1 MMIVRNKKTQ
11 WMLGVA
17 VCSIVG
23 CQTTN
28 LSIPLTA
35 QLGKPKAPSSS
46 VAPGSAPQI
55 ISAPNSSPSTAK
67 TTSSTE
73 EQNVRLVQHTES
85 KIAAKGSN
93 QPAAEPYAM
102 AVPREP
108 MGYSAG
114 PTLETQPMA
123 PIYSAMSPHVMGS
136 NMAYGQVATP
146 VRPLVR
152 GRPRIHAGGAY
163 QPIFNSADGSCN
175 TCNTCETDMS
185 CACDP
190 SDFAFAVPRES
201 DPQEYLFDGGDQ
213 EPKVRV
219 RRDNSYMGLDPE
231 DTVIQYET
239 MDGKV
244 HVDSGCRVAIYAP
257 RFASVRKRYNPVERD
272 QSMQV
277 INVAQPH
284 GPKMAQNILPPIE
297 ERAQT
302 RYVAD
307 SQTRIVEAVRQGVKP
322 LPAETMVS
330 PLIVIEEQDT
340 LALLDLI
347 NVGAARYRDKAALLV
362 GVLAA
367 REWSTPESIGV
378 LENGTE
384 PMSVIGNQ
392 GTNGVTHYERKGAR
406 IRLCK
411 VASEQMAH
419 PGDTIQFVIRFDN
432 VGEQP
437 VSNLVVTDSLT
448 GRLEY
453 VPDTQ
458 KSTRDAQFVLT
469 PNGAGSETL
478 RWELKREL
486 GPGEGGLISF
496 ECKVR

>member
-1 MMIVRNKKTQ
+1 
-11 WMLGVA
+11 
-17 VCSIVG
+17 
-23 CQTTN
+23 
-28 LSIPLTA
+28 
-35 QLGKPKAPSSS
+35 
-46 VAPGSAPQI
+46 
-55 ISAPNSSPSTAK
+55 
-67 TTSSTE
+67 
-73 EQNVRLVQHTES
+73 
-85 KIAAKGSN
+85 
-93 QPAAEPYAM
+93 
-102 AVPREP
+102 
-108 MGYSAG
+108 
-114 PTLETQPMA
+114 
-123 PIYSAMSPHVMGS
+123 
-136 NMAYGQVATP
+136 
-146 VRPLVR
+146 
-152 GRPRIHAGGAY
+152 
-163 QPIFNSADGSCN
+163 
-175 TCNTCETDMS
+175 
-185 CACDP
+185 
-190 SDFAFAVPRES
+190 
-201 DPQEYLFDGGDQ
+201 
-213 EPKVRV
+213 
-219 RRDNSYMGLDPE
+219 
-231 DTVIQYET
+231 
-239 MDGKV
+239 
-244 HVDSGCRVAIYAP
+244 
-257 RFASVRKRYNPVERD
+257 
-272 QSMQV
+272 MQV

-322 LPAETMVS
+322 FPAESMVT
-330 PLIVIEEQDT
+330 PVVVIEEQDA
-340 LALLDLI
+340 LALLNLL
-347 NVGAARYRDKAALLV
+347 NVGVARYRDKAALQE
-362 GVLAA
+362 GILAA

-378 LENGTE
+378 LENGAE

-478 RWELKREL
+478 RWELQREL

>member
-1 MMIVRNKKTQ
+1 MMIVRNKNTQ
-11 WMLGVA
+11 RMLGVA
-17 VCSIVG
+17 FCFFMG

-28 LSIPLTA
+28 LSVPLAA
-35 QLGKPKAPSSS
+35 QLGKLKAPSANTATLTTAQSNS
-46 VAPGSAPQI
+46 TPSASPAP
-55 ISAPNSSPSTAK
+55 AK
-67 TTSSTE
+67 TPVPNE
-73 EQNVRLVQHTES
+73 QQNVRLVQHTEPES
-85 KIAAKGSN
+85 GTIKSN
-93 QPAAEPYAM
+93 QAVAEPYAM
-102 AVPREP
+102 AVPREH
-108 MGYSAG
+108 MAYAAG
-114 PTLETQPMA
+114 AALETQPMA
-123 PIYSAMSPHVMGS
+123 PIYSAMPPHVMGS
-136 NMAYGQVATP
+136 NLPYGHVAIP
-146 VRPLVR
+146 ARPLVR
-152 GRPRIHAGGAY
+152 GRPRIHAGGSY
-163 QPIFNSADGSCN
+163 QPIFNQADGS
-175 TCNTCETDMS
+175 CNTCETDMS
-185 CACDP
+185 CACEP
-190 SDFAFAVPRES
+190 TDFAFAVPRES

-213 EPKVRV
+213 EPKVHV
-219 RRDNSYMGLDPE
+219 RRDNSYIGLDPE

-272 QSMQV
+272 QSMQA

-284 GPKMAQNILPPIE
+284 GPKMAQNTLPPIE
-297 ERAQT
+297 KRAQT

-307 SQTRIVEAVRQGVKP
+307 SQTRIIEAVRQGVKP
-322 LPAETMVS
+322 LPSDAMVS
-330 PLIVIEEQDT
+330 PVVIIEEQDV

-347 NVGAARYRDKAALLV
+347 NVGATRYRDKAALRD
-362 GVLAA
+362 GILAA
-367 REWSTPESIGV
+367 REWSTPESIGL
-378 LENGTE
+378 LENGAE

>member
-1 MMIVRNKKTQ
+1 MIVRNQKTQ

-17 VCSIVG
+17 ICSFVG

-28 LSIPLTA
+28 LAVPLTA
-35 QLGKPKAPSSS
+35 QLGNLKASSANVASSAAPQSNGTPSSS
-46 VAPGSAPQI
+46 RSEKP
-55 ISAPNSSPSTAK
+55 SPS
-67 TTSSTE
+67 SES
-73 EQNVRLVQHTES
+73 QNVRLVQHTEP
-85 KIAAKGSN
+85 KIGANGSD
-93 QPAAEPYAM
+93 QPVAQPYAM

-108 MGYSAG
+108 MSYSAG
-114 PTLETQPMA
+114 RGFETQNMTPT
-123 PIYSAMSPHVMGS
+123 YSTMPSHIMGS
-136 NMAYGQVATP
+136 NLPYGHIAGP
-146 VRPLVR
+146 ARPLLR

-163 QPIFNSADGSCN
+163 QPIFNQADGSCN
-175 TCNTCETDMS
+175 TCETDPS
-185 CACDP
+185 CACEP
-190 SDFAFAVPRES
+190 TDFAFAVPRES

-219 RRDNSYMGLDPE
+219 RRDNSYIGLDPE

-257 RFASVRKRYNPVERD
+257 RFASVRKRYAPVERD
-272 QSMQV
+272 QTMEV
-277 INVAQPH
+277 INVAQPN
-284 GPKMAQNILPPIE
+284 GPKMAQTVLPTVE
-297 ERAQT
+297 KRSET
-302 RYVAD
+302 RYAAD
-307 SQTRIVEAVRQGVKP
+307 RQAKIVEAVRHGVKP
-322 LPAETMVS
+322 LPADSMVT
-330 PLIVIEEQDT
+330 PLVVIDEQDT
-340 LALLDLI
+340 LSLLDLI
-347 NVGAARYRDKAALLV
+347 TVGATHYRDRAALEK
-362 GVLAA
+362 GILAA

-384 PMSVIGNQ
+384 PLNVVGNQ

>member
-1 MMIVRNKKTQ
+1 MIVRNQKIQ

-17 VCSIVG
+17 ACSLIG
-23 CQTTN
+23 CQSTN
-28 LSIPLTA
+28 FSVPATA
-35 QLGKPKAPSSS
+35 QLGQFKTTP
-46 VAPGSAPQI
+46 
-55 ISAPNSSPSTAK
+55 TD
-67 TTSSTE
+67 TTSSFGKGTTPPSGTSFASGTSSLT
-73 EQNVRLVQHTES
+73 QDGAIQLVQH
-85 KIAAKGSN
+85 
-93 QPAAEPYAM
+93 AEPQDPAIQPSPAVADLHAM

-108 MGYSAG
+108 MVYSPG
-114 PTLETQPMA
+114 PAFETQPMA
-123 PIYSAMSPHVMGS
+123 PIHSSMPPHVMGS

-152 GRPRIHAGGAY
+152 NRPRIHAGGTY
-163 QPIFNSADGSCN
+163 QPIFNRADGSCN

-185 CACDP
+185 CACEP
-190 SDFAFAVPRES
+190 TDFAFAVPRES
-201 DPQEYLFDGGDQ
+201 DPQEYLFDGGDHD
-213 EPKVRV
+213 PKVQV
-219 RRDNSYMGLDPE
+219 RRDNSYIGLDPE

-272 QSMQV
+272 LSMQV

-297 ERAQT
+297 RREQT
-302 RYVAD
+302 RYAAD

-330 PLIVIEEQDT
+330 PVVVIEEQDT
-340 LALLDLI
+340 LALLDLL
-347 NVGAARYRDKAALLV
+347 NVGNTRFRDKAELLD

-378 LENGTE
+378 MENGAE
-384 PMSVIGNQ
+384 PLSVIGNQ
-392 GTNGVTHYERKGAR
+392 DTNGVTHYERKGAR

-478 RWELKREL
+478 RWELKRDL
-486 GPGEGGLISF
+486 GPGEGGLIIF

>member
-1 MMIVRNKKTQ
+1 MIVRNQKTQ

-17 VCSIVG
+17 ICSFVG

-28 LSIPLTA
+28 LSVPLTA
-35 QLGKPKAPSSS
+35 QLGKLKVPSANVATSSTTQGSSTPNSSS
-46 VAPGSAPQI
+46 VSAK
-55 ISAPNSSPSTAK
+55 SS
-67 TTSSTE
+67 E
-73 EQNVRLVQHTES
+73 EQNVRLVQHTEPQDGT
-85 KIAAKGSN
+85 IRSN
-93 QPAAEPYAM
+93 QAVAEPYAM

-108 MGYSAG
+108 MAYSAG
-114 PTLETQPMA
+114 ATLETQPMA
-123 PIYSAMSPHVMGS
+123 PIYSTMPPHVMGS
-136 NMAYGQVATP
+136 NLPYGHVAAP
-146 VRPLVR
+146 ARPLVR
-152 GRPRIHAGGAY
+152 SRPRIHAGGAY
-163 QPIFNSADGSCN
+163 QPIFNQADGSCN
-175 TCNTCETDMS
+175 TCETDIS
-185 CACDP
+185 CACEP
-190 SDFAFAVPRES
+190 TDFAFAVPRES

-219 RRDNSYMGLDPE
+219 RRDNSYIGLDPE

-239 MDGKV
+239 LDGKV

-284 GPKMAQNILPPIE
+284 GPKMAQNTLPPIE

-307 SQTRIVEAVRQGVKP
+307 SQTRIIEAVRQGVKP
-322 LPAETMVS
+322 LPTEAMVS
-330 PLIVIEEQDT
+330 PVVIIEEQDA
-340 LALLDLI
+340 LALLNLI
-347 NVGAARYRDKAALLV
+347 NVGATRYRDKAALHQ
-362 GVLAA
+362 GILAA

-378 LENGTE
+378 LENGAE

>member
-1 MMIVRNKKTQ
+1 MMIVRNKKTK
-11 WMLGVA
+11 WILGVV
-17 VCSIVG
+17 VCSLVG

-28 LSIPLTA
+28 LSVPLTA
-35 QLGKPKAPSSS
+35 RLGKLKASSANVAASSAPQSISAPSSS
-46 VAPGSAPQI
+46 TPPSNHA
-55 ISAPNSSPSTAK
+55 SSI
-67 TTSSTE
+67 E
-73 EQNVRLVQHTES
+73 EQAVRLVQHTEPQDGT
-85 KIAAKGSN
+85 IRSN
-93 QPAAEPYAM
+93 QAVAEPYAM

-108 MGYSAG
+108 MAYSAG

-123 PIYSAMSPHVMGS
+123 PIYSAIPPHVMGS
-136 NMAYGQVATP
+136 NLPYGHVATP
-146 VRPLVR
+146 ARPLVR

-163 QPIFNSADGSCN
+163 QPIFNQADGS
-175 TCNTCETDMS
+175 CNTCETDMS
-185 CACDP
+185 CACEP
-190 SDFAFAVPRES
+190 TDFAFAVPRES

-219 RRDNSYMGLDPE
+219 RRDNSYIGLDPE

-322 LPAETMVS
+322 FPAESMVT
-330 PLIVIEEQDT
+330 PVVVIEEQDA
-340 LALLDLI
+340 LALLNLL
-347 NVGAARYRDKAALLV
+347 NVGVARYRDKAALQE
-362 GVLAA
+362 GILAA

-378 LENGTE
+378 LENGAE

-478 RWELKREL
+478 RWELQREL

>member
-1 MMIVRNKKTQ
+1 MMIVRNQKIQ

-17 VCSIVG
+17 VCSIIG

-28 LSIPLTA
+28 VSVPLTA
-35 QLGKPKAPSSS
+35 QLGPSKITSDVTASLGQGKSLPSDTNDLSAIKPTRERT
-46 VAPGSAPQI
+46 I
-55 ISAPNSSPSTAK
+55 
-67 TTSSTE
+67 
-73 EQNVRLVQHTES
+73 RLVQHSEPQDGTVQSEQS
-85 KIAAKGSN
+85 AAT
-93 QPAAEPYAM
+93 PHAM
-102 AVPREP
+102 AVAREP
-108 MGYSAG
+108 MAYSPA
-114 PTLETQPMA
+114 PYFETQPGA
-123 PIYSAMSPHVMGS
+123 PIYSTMAPHAMGS

-152 GRPRIHAGGAY
+152 NRPRIHAGGAY
-163 QPIFNSADGSCN
+163 QPIFNRADGSCT
-175 TCNTCETDMS
+175 TCGTCETDAS
-185 CACDP
+185 CACEP

-219 RRDNSYMGLDPE
+219 RRDNSYIGLDPE

-322 LPAETMVS
+322 LPAETMIAPIV
-330 PLIVIEEQDT
+330 VIEEQDT
-340 LALLDLI
+340 LALLDLLT
-347 NVGAARYRDKAALLV
+347 VGLTQYRDKQALLD
-362 GVLAA
+362 GILAA

-378 LENGTE
+378 LENGAE

-478 RWELKREL
+478 RWELQREL